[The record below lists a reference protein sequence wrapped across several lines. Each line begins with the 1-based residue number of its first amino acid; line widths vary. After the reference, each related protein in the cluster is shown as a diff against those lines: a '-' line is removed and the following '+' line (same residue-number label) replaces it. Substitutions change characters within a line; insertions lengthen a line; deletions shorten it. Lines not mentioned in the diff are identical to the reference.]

1 VKPTTSNCV
10 YLTETVLSDMCFLV
24 EALYWVA
31 FQRLPAFWTDR
42 DSFLSLEASDYEA
55 ESALRRLAEDECERA
70 GLPHDPRMSFEW
82 AFEVKSDD
90 TLETIIEKAAQDDA
104 LTDTFDN
111 PPAPREANGDPLPER
126 SATPLREAHEEA
138 VKLHNDLERWG
149 PQYRK
154 AIELP
159 TAKVY
164 VALREGTLSAK
175 GILLPDLDP
184 EKGTVALAKEG
195 RDLSDAVEIPR
206 EFWSIGGIFW
216 EQSAARNE
224 NQHYCQIYCQTKDL
238 LSVFPLESLIHG
250 VQVSGVERFGSLFV
264 LNDSGLAITRPTT
277 QRWKRR
283 TGRPQ
288 KYPWDDFHLEVASII
303 ERHELPEKKE
313 AAIELLQKWF
323 VDRKGSSPSRTM
335 IGERLTPY
343 YQRFVKNAGRK
354 MSSGIT
360 V

>member
-1 VKPTTSNCV
+1 
-10 YLTETVLSDMCFLV
+10 
-24 EALYWVA
+24 
-31 FQRLPAFWTDR
+31 LPCPA
-42 DSFLSLEASDYEA
+42 
-55 ESALRRLAEDECERA
+55 RRRRPEQGA
-70 GLPHDPRMSFEW
+70 
-82 AFEVKSDD
+82 
-90 TLETIIEKAAQDDA
+90 KAARISEKYDPDDA
-104 LTDTFDN
+104 
-111 PPAPREANGDPLPER
+111 AA
-126 SATPLREAHEEA
+126 LREARDEA
-138 VKLHNDLERWG
+138 ANIFNELEIWC
-149 PQYRK
+149 PQYKK

-159 TAKVY
+159 AAKVY
-164 VALREGTLSAK
+164 VALKEGTLSAV

-184 EKGTVALAKEG
+184 NKALNALAQDDH
-195 RDLSDAVEIPR
+195 DLSDAPYVEIPR
-206 EFWSIGGIFW
+206 EFWSLREIFW
-216 EQSAARNE
+216 ERSAARNE
-224 NQHYCQIYCQTKDL
+224 THHYCQIFCQTEDL

-277 QRWKRR
+277 RRWKRR